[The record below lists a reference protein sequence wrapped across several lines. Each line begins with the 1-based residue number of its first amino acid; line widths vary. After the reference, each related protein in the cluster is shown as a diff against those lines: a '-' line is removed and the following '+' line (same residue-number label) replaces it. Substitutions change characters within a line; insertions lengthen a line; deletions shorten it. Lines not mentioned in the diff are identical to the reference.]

1 VATGAGAFLP
11 IIPIPAMAGLLTF
24 AVVAGLTRYASIGS
38 IAGASA
44 LPIAAVF
51 IGAPM
56 ACIAAATAAAVLII
70 VKHRANLARIAAGTE
85 RRMGSRPAG
94 AP

>member
-1 VATGAGAFLP
+1 
-11 IIPIPAMAGLLTF
+11 M
-24 AVVAGLTRYASIGS
+24 VAGLTRYASIGS
-38 IAGASA
+38 IAGSSA
-44 LPIAAVF
+44 LPIVAVF
-51 IGAPM
+51 LRAPV
-56 ACIAAATAAAVLII
+56 AYSAAATAAAVLII